1 MEAAVEIFYDDA
13 VEEWGYLIPALSI
26 IGIGWDS
33 EQEAR
38 RDATHAARSHP
49 LQSANIAR
57 S

>member
-13 VEEWGYLIPALSI
+13 VEEWGYVIPALSI

-38 RDATHAARSHP
+38 REATHAARSHP
-49 LQSANIAR
+49 LQPANIAR